1 MIRYLG
7 LIAVVFGLTTEFADA
22 MDVVT
27 RCNSLSGKEYYISP
41 KHGWIDN
48 SQTDDSRTTVI
59 RDSNGKY
66 DIIMSSKSSSHKEAV
81 DKVIT
86 DKDGHNLTFI
96 AIFRPEVIRI
106 YQFTLDAHGNGDL
119 IYGEYVRDV
128 YMGPL
133 GTHTHGNIFTAK
145 CSK

>member
-1 MIRYLG
+1 MTRYLVTIV
-7 LIAVVFGLTTEFADA
+7 IAFWLTPAFANA

-27 RCNSLSGKEYYISP
+27 RCSSLAGKTYNILP
-41 KHGWIDN
+41 KEGWIDDHQ
-48 SQTDDSRTTVI
+48 SDDSSTTVI

-66 DIIMSSKSSSHKEAV
+66 DIIMSSGSSTRKEAV
-81 DKVIT
+81 EKVIT

-96 AIFRPEVIRI
+96 ALFRPEVLRI
-106 YQFTLDAHGNGDL
+106 YQFTLDAHGNGNL

-133 GTHTHGNIFTAK
+133 GTHTHGNIFTSK